1 MVTNE
6 QHQEYIKNYETL
18 CTQLE
23 KECNNLK
30 EAIETQDPLTIDF
43 KSHIQLIENLK
54 IKIIQEHYKLL
65 QQPSQK

>member
-1 MVTNE
+1 MVTTE
-6 QHQEYIKNYETL
+6 QYQKHIKNYETL
-18 CTQLE
+18 CTQLK

-30 EAIETQDPLTIDF
+30 KAIETQDPLTIDF

-65 QQPSQK
+65 QPSQK